1 MPTAPRRDLFF
12 LLTFGLLASL
22 TAWCPAARADQFS
35 GLSTRDFQLLPA
47 DQCSFTSRGVANE
60 SPRSVLSGL
69 VSWAP
74 TGLGTQPAYPGCDAA
89 AIRSEIAG
97 ARTGSAQGVAIQ
109 GLINR
114 CSAIWSRSEPSDL
127 EPLLGLSQ
135 VRYDLCQN
143 SKMRRLVLRPD
154 RRAILRGVLALKPGS
169 QPRPLIIVRCGLL
182 CNAGDL
188 SHRFLLM
195 HLFDASPFNVLAVAN
210 VTGAD
215 YVRDNEY
222 VALGGVFEGTQLM
235 NIAKLVS
242 SSPLAARVSSYHLA
256 SVSLGAHGVL
266 YASQMN
272 EFAPA
277 RGYPRI
283 ASSLA
288 LCPVVDLRPTAQNLF
303 DEGWRGTIAKR
314 LFFDDVLSVM
324 RMVPGLGMF
333 FSQTRAEEIP
343 NDVGNAATSFLSS
356 LPAGW
361 ALPPFDSVRIQT
373 QDDLWAANRF
383 LTYAG
388 RNPVTPT
395 LALAAFDDLVVAT
408 TLNAWPLSRHV
419 RVGGNLGVSIAPK
432 GNHCAFNVAY
442 GWETATEIYRS
453 FFLSHSPELNAIRRT
468 RTASID
474 TNWLRGLLAL
484 GPGEAYS
491 RFEIEAT
498 ARSTDLTLTASI
510 WSPERGCRS
519 PWDASGS
526 CVRTQRLRMPFW
538 AFQGAQWASEAPR
551 TDSEAEAL
559 TRYANA
565 NIQISDE
572 SGRAT
577 LGTSQPAS
585 RVVWTSF
592 AD

>member
-1 MPTAPRRDLFF
+1 MPSALRKNWVVLIR
-12 LLTFGLLASL
+12 FGLLTAMMAWTQSAS
-22 TAWCPAARADQFS
+22 ADQFS

-47 DQCSFTSRGVANE
+47 DQCSFASRGLGTDI
-60 SPRSVLSGL
+60 PRSALSSL

-89 AIRSEIAG
+89 AIRGEITG

-127 EPLLGLSQ
+127 EPLISLLQ

-143 SKMRRLVLRPD
+143 SRMRRIVLRPD
-154 RRAILRGVLALKPGS
+154 RRTILRGVLALKPGS

-210 VTGAD
+210 VTGTD
-215 YVRDNEY
+215 YVNDNQY

-242 SSPLAARVSSYHLA
+242 STPLAGRVSSYHLA

-272 EFAPA
+272 QFAHA
-277 RGYPRI
+277 QGYPRI

-288 LCPVVDLRPTAQNLF
+288 LCPVVDLRPTAQDLF

-314 LFFDDVLSVM
+314 LFFDDVLGVI
-324 RMVPGLGMF
+324 RMFPGLGMF
-333 FSQTRAEEIP
+333 FLQTRAADIP
-343 NDVGNAATSFLSS
+343 NNVGNAAASYLAS

-373 QDDLWAANRF
+373 SDDLWAANRF

-388 RNPVTPT
+388 RNPATPT
-395 LALAAFDDLVVAT
+395 LAFAALDDLVVST
-408 TLNAWPLSRHV
+408 TLNAWPLTGAV
-419 RVGGNLGVSIAPK
+419 RFGGNLGVSIAPK
-432 GNHCAFNVAY
+432 GNHCAFNIAY

-468 RTASID
+468 RTATID
-474 TNWLRGLLAL
+474 ANWLRGLLAL

-491 RFEIEAT
+491 RFEIAAT

-510 WSPERGCRS
+510 WSLERGCRS
-519 PWDASGS
+519 PWDASGP
-526 CVRTQRLRMPFW
+526 CVRTQRLRLPFW
-538 AFQGAQWASEAPR
+538 AFQGAQWATEAPR

-565 NIQISDE
+565 NIQIADDT
-572 SGRAT
+572 GRTT
-577 LGTSQPAS
+577 LGTSQSAS
-585 RVVWTSF
+585 KVMWTSF